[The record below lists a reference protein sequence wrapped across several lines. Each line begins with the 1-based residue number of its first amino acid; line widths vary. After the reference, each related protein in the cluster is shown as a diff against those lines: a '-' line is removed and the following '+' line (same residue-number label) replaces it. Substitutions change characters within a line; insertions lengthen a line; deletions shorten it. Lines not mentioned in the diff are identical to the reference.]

1 MFRKSEVEDIE
12 EIERSEY
19 NIRVSFSSLNELTI
33 RSEVLIKSG
42 GRIS

>member
-19 NIRVSFSSLNELTI
+19 NIRVSFFSLKELTI
-33 RSEVLIKSG
+33 
-42 GRIS
+42 

>member
-19 NIRVSFSSLNELTI
+19 NIRVSFCSLKELTI
-33 RSEVLIKSG
+33 
-42 GRIS
+42 